1 MVQTYSYKL
10 RDYTFFTTDEYS
22 GHDWCTRYG
31 IIMGI
36 CNGLDYLHN
45 KLEPPMYHLDL
56 KPANVL
62 LDENMIPKVAD
73 FGLSRLFGQEQTKI
87 TKSQIGTW

>member
-1 MVQTYSYKL
+1 
-10 RDYTFFTTDEYS
+10 
-22 GHDWCTRYG
+22 
-31 IIMGI
+31 
-36 CNGLDYLHN
+36 
-45 KLEPPMYHLDL
+45 MYHLDL